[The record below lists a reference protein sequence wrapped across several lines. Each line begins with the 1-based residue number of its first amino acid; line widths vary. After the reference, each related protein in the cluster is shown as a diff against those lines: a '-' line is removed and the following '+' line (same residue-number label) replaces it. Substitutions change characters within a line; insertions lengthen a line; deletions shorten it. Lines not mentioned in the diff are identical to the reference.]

1 VRYLAEGSP
10 NASVRTAFCCSPRWG
25 ADGAQQVNVIA
36 TTLAVKNKDVVDMN
50 RRMAGDA
57 SLNASIRD
65 DEDSGEWQDYLVD
78 ESPFS

>member
-1 VRYLAEGSP
+1 
-10 NASVRTAFCCSPRWG
+10 
-25 ADGAQQVNVIA
+25 VIA
-36 TTLAVKNKDVVDMN
+36 TTLGVKNKDVVDMN

-65 DEDSGEWQDYLVD
+65 DENSGEWQDYLVD